1 VGTFHRNK
9 VCRNEETLW
18 KSVTLAS
25 PGNGRAWMNYGLILM
40 ARADYARA
48 RSCFEKADALLSDY
62 DVLEINMGIL
72 EGASNR
78 PLEEER
84 HFQRALSLN
93 SRVAMV
99 HFYYGR
105 WLHERRRNREAA
117 EHLVA
122 AIAGSP
128 VDLAARHLLMEV
140 YRDWAE
146 RGSGCVLARETVK
159 IAPADPKSAA
169 RVQDCLTL

>member
-1 VGTFHRNK
+1 
-9 VCRNEETLW
+9 
-18 KSVTLAS
+18 
-25 PGNGRAWMNYGLILM
+25 
-40 ARADYARA
+40 
-48 RSCFEKADALLSDY
+48 
-62 DVLEINMGIL
+62 
-72 EGASNR
+72 
-78 PLEEER
+78 
-84 HFQRALSLN
+84 
-93 SRVAMV
+93 MV

-128 VDLAARHLLMEV
+128 ADLAARHLLMEV

-146 RGSGCVLARETVK
+146 RGSGCVLARETLK